1 MIKEAI
7 DKILD
12 LEKIDLATIGDQTYV
27 KANQCINRLK
37 HPDEHAPNP
46 LVFNTLTGLIDYLNC
61 AIDPLDRSKLAYHV
75 VDFNQVDLVGNL
87 QANNENVRFCYAR
100 ATCLKDMFAFNQWHP
115 VEEFIINMQTHFEP
129 TEQIEA
135 IINLVGKIVSEHVK
149 TQEDNGFTQVVQI
162 RSGLTTKA
170 EVKVENPVTVC
181 PWRTFVEIDQPRTL
195 AVLRFRQSRENDL
208 QVALFDSA
216 CEFWRRDA
224 IQAIKA
230 WLVDKVGSVP
240 VLA

>member
-27 KANQCINRLK
+27 KAGQKIQRLK
-37 HPDEHAPNP
+37 RPEEHAVKP
-46 LVFNTLTGLIDYLNC
+46 LAFNTLTGLVDYLKC
-61 AIDPLDRSKLAYHV
+61 ETDGLDRGRLLFHV
-75 VDFNQVDLVGNL
+75 ADFNQVELIGNL
-87 QANNENVRFCYAR
+87 QPGNENSRFVYAV
-100 ATCLKDMFAFNQWHP
+100 AACLKNTFKFNQWHP
-115 VEEFIINMQTHFEP
+115 VEEFIISMQTYFVP

-149 TQEDNGFTQVVQI
+149 TQEDNGFSQVVQI

-170 EVKVENPVTVC
+170 EVKVENPVAVC

-224 IQAIKA
+224 IQAIKI
-230 WLVDKVGSVP
+230 WLGDKVGSVP